1 MRCPGTEVEDGL
13 TCEFACDLQLE
24 EVRDLGVGGR
34 GVHVGLG
41 GGSWDEG
48 TVAIEEEYITGC
60 DRGKVTESVRASG

>member
-1 MRCPGTEVEDGL
+1 MEVEDGL
-13 TCEFACDLQLE
+13 TREFACDLQLE

-48 TVAIEEEYITGC
+48 TATIGEEYITGC
-60 DRGKVTESVRASG
+60 DQGPRESDREACERQG